1 MADEITN
8 TPEEGTTPQPS
19 PVELKAMEQGWVP
32 QDQWEGD
39 PADWRPAKEF
49 VDRGELFKK
58 IDDLKR
64 DNKALRQ
71 GHEELVKHHLQV
83 RQLAYKEA
91 LETLRAQKKAAL
103 EEGDAAAVVAIDEK
117 IDETKEAIR
126 ESNRP
131 VPVSSNQ
138 VDEQFSTWV
147 NKNSWYNSEKAMKA
161 FADEVAREAVMG
173 GVTNKEEILEAV
185 EKAVKK
191 EFPHKFENPK
201 RNAPGAVEGGAGARP
216 AQKKDSIESDMSEGE
231 RRMMDKIL
239 RVTPSLTK
247 EQYLKEYKAVKS
259 RGV

>member
-1 MADEITN
+1 MADENIESQEQAK
-8 TPEEGTTPQPS
+8 PELS
-19 PVELKAMEQGWVP
+19 PVEQKAMEQGWVP
-32 QDQWEGD
+32 QEQWEGD

-64 DNKALRQ
+64 SNKALQQ
-71 GHEELVKHHLQV
+71 GHEELVRHHLQV

-91 LETLRAQKKAAL
+91 LETLRAQKAAAL
-103 EEGDAAAVVAIDEK
+103 EEGDAKAVVILDEK

-126 ESNRP
+126 DASRAVAAPNQP
-131 VPVSSNQ
+131 DPIFDQWVS
-138 VDEQFSTWV
+138 
-147 NKNSWYNSEKAMKA
+147 KNAWYHSERAMKA
-161 FADEVAREAVMG
+161 FADEVAREAVGNGMRD
-173 GVTNKEEILEAV
+173 KEELLQTV
-185 EKAVKK
+185 EKAVRK
-191 EFPHKFENPK
+191 EFAHKFENPK
-201 RNAPGAVEGGAGARP
+201 RSAPGAVEGGATARP
-216 AQKKDSIESDMSEGE
+216 ATAKKDSVESEMSEGE